1 MAVINLGHVVG
12 PQGPKGDTGPQGPK
26 GATGAT
32 GPQGPKGDPA
42 DLKKSEV
49 VISLGYGLK
58 GTLIKTGQ
66 VVTLDCNTNQTG
78 KRADGSAKLNET
90 IPSGYRPENF
100 RVIPACVNIGSN
112 LETTRTMYQWIY
124 PDGTM
129 RYTSKGLNAA
139 PLTISFS
146 DTWITKE

>member
-1 MAVINLGHVVG
+1 MAIINLGHVVG

-26 GATGAT
+26 G
-32 GPQGPKGDPA
+32 DPA

-49 VISLGYGLK
+49 TVSLGYGLK
-58 GTLIKTGQ
+58 GTLRKTGK
-66 VVTLDCNTNQTG
+66 VVTLDCNTNQTV
-78 KRADGSAKLNET
+78 KRPDGSNNLNET

-100 RVIPACVNIGSN
+100 RVIPVCVNIGSA
-112 LETTRTMYQWIY
+112 LETTRFMYQWIY

-129 RYTSKGLNAA
+129 KYTAKGLNAA